1 MWKNLEEYRLER
13 FLRENNFIDNFLY
26 IFFFVG
32 DFLYLGV
39 VFNFKILEEFGID
52 CKNLLDRNIFIN
64 LVIDYIFY

>member
-1 MWKNLEEYRLER
+1 MLL
-13 FLRENNFIDNFLY
+13 IFLY
-26 IFFFVG
+26 YFFVG